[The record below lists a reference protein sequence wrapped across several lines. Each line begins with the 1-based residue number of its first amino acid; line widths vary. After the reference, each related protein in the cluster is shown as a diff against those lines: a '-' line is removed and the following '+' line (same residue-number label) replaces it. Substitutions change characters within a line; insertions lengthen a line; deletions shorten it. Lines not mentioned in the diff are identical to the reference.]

1 MQEGALAQRRF
12 AALPEKRQTAR
23 CAGKGTGVIISVINQ
38 KGGVGKTT
46 LSISLAAALVA
57 RKLRVLLVDA
67 DPQASALDWVAVRGQ
82 DAPFA
87 AVGMCKPILHLE
99 LPKMAKDFDAVLIDG
114 PPRVYDVAKS
124 AVMASD
130 AVLIP
135 VLPSQFD
142 VWAAEGTVKLLEECA
157 VYKERLKA
165 AFVINRKI
173 ANTAIGRDVA
183 KALKQYPQPVLN
195 SAVCQRVAFAESARG
210 RTVLELDAD
219 SAASKEIQAL
229 AKEVLKLTS

>member
-1 MQEGALAQRRF
+1 
-12 AALPEKRQTAR
+12 
-23 CAGKGTGVIISVINQ
+23 VIISVINQ

-46 LSISLAAALVA
+46 LSISLAAALA
-57 RKLRVLLVDA
+57 GRKMRVLLVDA
-67 DPQASALDWVAVRGQ
+67 DPQGSALDWVAVRGE
-82 DAPFA
+82 DVPFA
-87 AVGMCKPILHLE
+87 AVGMPKAILHLE
-99 LPKMAKDFDAVLIDG
+99 LPKMTKDFDAILIDG

-142 VWAAEGTVKLLEECA
+142 VWAAEETVKLLQECA

-183 KALKQYPQPVLN
+183 KALKQYPLPVLQ
-195 SAVCQRVAFAESARG
+195 STVSQRVAFAESARG
-210 RTVLELDAD
+210 RTVLEIDPD
-219 SAASKEIQAL
+219 SSASKEIQAL
-229 AKEVLKLTS
+229 TKEVLKLAS

>member
-1 MQEGALAQRRF
+1 M
-12 AALPEKRQTAR
+12 
-23 CAGKGTGVIISVINQ
+23 IISIINQ

-46 LSISLAAALVA
+46 LSISLTAALTA
-57 RKLRVLLVDA
+57 RKMRVLLVDA
-67 DPQASALDWVAVRGQ
+67 DPQGSALDWVAVRGENV
-82 DAPFA
+82 PFA
-87 AVGMCKPILHLE
+87 AVGMPKPILHLE

-114 PPRVYDVAKS
+114 PPRIYEVARS

-130 AVLIP
+130 VVLIP

-142 VWAAEGTVKLLEECA
+142 VWAAEESVKLLEQCA
-157 VYKERLKA
+157 VYKQQLKA

-195 SAVCQRVAFAESARG
+195 STVCQRVAFAESARG
-210 RTVLELDAD
+210 RTVLEIDPD
-219 SAASKEIQAL
+219 SSASKEIQSL
-229 AKEVLKLTS
+229 AKEVLKLAA

>member
-1 MQEGALAQRRF
+1 
-12 AALPEKRQTAR
+12 
-23 CAGKGTGVIISVINQ
+23 
-38 KGGVGKTT
+38 VGKTT
-46 LSISLAAALVA
+46 LSISLAAALA
-57 RKLRVLLVDA
+57 GRKMRVLLVDA
-67 DPQASALDWVAVRGQ
+67 DPQGSALDWVAVRGE
-82 DAPFA
+82 DVPFA
-87 AVGMCKPILHLE
+87 AVGMPKAILHLE
-99 LPKMAKDFDAVLIDG
+99 LPKMAKDFDAILIDG

-142 VWAAEGTVKLLEECA
+142 VWAAEETVKLLQECA

-183 KALKQYPQPVLN
+183 KALKQYPLPVLQATV
-195 SAVCQRVAFAESARG
+195 SQRVAFAESARG
-210 RTVLELDAD
+210 RTVLEIDPD
-219 SAASKEIQAL
+219 SSASKEIQAL
-229 AKEVLKLTS
+229 TKEVLKLAS

>member
-1 MQEGALAQRRF
+1 MIL
-12 AALPEKRQTAR
+12 
-23 CAGKGTGVIISVINQ
+23 SVLNQ

-46 LSISLAAALVA
+46 LSISLAAALA
-57 RKLRVLLVDA
+57 GRKLRVLLVDS
-67 DPQASALDWVAVRGQ
+67 DPQGSALDWVAVRKD

-87 AVGMCKPILHLE
+87 AVGIPKPILHLE
-99 LPKMAKDFDAVLIDG
+99 LPKMVKDYDVVVIDG
-114 PPRVYDVAKS
+114 PPRIYEVARS

-142 VWAAEGTVKLLEECA
+142 VWAAEETVKLLEQCA

-183 KALKQYPQPVLN
+183 KALKQYPQPVLQA
-195 SAVCQRVAFAESARG
+195 AVCQRVAFAESARG
-210 RTVLELDAD
+210 RTVLEIDPD
-219 SAASKEIQAL
+219 SAASKEIHAL
-229 AKEVLKLTS
+229 AKEVLKLAS

>member
-1 MQEGALAQRRF
+1 M
-12 AALPEKRQTAR
+12 
-23 CAGKGTGVIISVINQ
+23 IISVINQ

-46 LSISLAAALVA
+46 LAISLAAAFA
-57 RKLRVLLVDA
+57 GRKLRVLLVDA
-67 DPQASALDWVAVRGQ
+67 DPQGSALDWVAVRGE

-87 AVGMCKPILHLE
+87 AVGIPKPILHLE
-99 LPKMAKDFDAVLIDG
+99 LPKLAKDYDMMVIDG
-114 PPRVYDVAKS
+114 PPRIYEVARS

-142 VWAAEGTVKLLEECA
+142 VWAAEETVKLLEECA
-157 VYKERLKA
+157 VYKKDLKA

-183 KALKQYPQPVLN
+183 KALKQYPLPVLTT
-195 SAVCQRVAFAESARG
+195 AICQRVAFAESARG
-210 RTVLELDAD
+210 RTVLEIDPE
-219 SAASKEIQAL
+219 SSASKEIQAL
-229 AKEVLKLTS
+229 AKEVQKLTA

>member
-1 MQEGALAQRRF
+1 L
-12 AALPEKRQTAR
+12 
-23 CAGKGTGVIISVINQ
+23 IISVINQ

-46 LSISLAAALVA
+46 LSISLAAALA
-57 RKLRVLLVDA
+57 GRKMRVLLVDA
-67 DPQASALDWVAVRGQ
+67 DPQGSALDWIAVRGEEN
-82 DAPFA
+82 APFA
-87 AVGMCKPILHLE
+87 AVGIPKPILHVE
-99 LPKMAKDFDAVLIDG
+99 LPKMAKDYDAMIIDG
-114 PPRVYDVAKS
+114 PPRIYEVARS

-142 VWAAEGTVKLLEECA
+142 VWAAEETVKLLEQCA
-157 VYKERLKA
+157 AYKEGLKA

-183 KALKQYPQPVLN
+183 KALKKYPQPVLHT
-195 SAVCQRVAFAESARG
+195 AICQRIIFAESARG

-219 SAASKEIQAL
+219 SNASKEIQSL
-229 AKEVLKLTS
+229 AKEVLKLAA

>member
-1 MQEGALAQRRF
+1 M
-12 AALPEKRQTAR
+12 
-23 CAGKGTGVIISVINQ
+23 KGIGVIISVINQ

-46 LSISLAAALVA
+46 LSISLAAALA
-57 RKLRVLLVDA
+57 GRKMRVLLVDA
-67 DPQASALDWVAVRGQ
+67 DPQGSALDWVAVRGE

-87 AVGMCKPILHLE
+87 AVGMPKPILHLE
-99 LPKMAKDFDAVLIDG
+99 LPKMAKDFDAVVIDG
-114 PPRVYDVAKS
+114 PPRIYDVARS

-142 VWAAEGTVKLLEECA
+142 VWAAEETVKLLEECA
-157 VYKERLKA
+157 VYKRATLKA

-183 KALKQYPQPVLN
+183 KALKQYPLPVLQ
-195 SAVCQRVAFAESARG
+195 STVCQRVAFAESARG
-210 RTVLELDAD
+210 RTVLEIDPD
-219 SAASKEIQAL
+219 SSASKEIQAL
-229 AKEVLKLTS
+229 AKEVLKLAS

>member
-1 MQEGALAQRRF
+1 M
-12 AALPEKRQTAR
+12 
-23 CAGKGTGVIISVINQ
+23 NQ

-46 LSISLAAALVA
+46 LAISLAAAFA
-57 RKLRVLLVDA
+57 GRKMRVLLVDA
-67 DPQASALDWVAVRGQ
+67 DPQGSALDWIAVRAA
-82 DAPFA
+82 DTPFA
-87 AVGMCKPILHLE
+87 AVGIPKPIVHLE
-99 LPKMAKDFDAVLIDG
+99 LPKLARDYDIMVIDG
-114 PPRVYDVAKS
+114 PPRIYEVARS

-142 VWAAEGTVKLLEECA
+142 VWAAEETVKLLGECA
-157 VYKERLKA
+157 TYKERLKA

-183 KALKQYPQPVLN
+183 KALKQYPQPVLQT
-195 SAVCQRVAFAESARG
+195 AVCQRVAFAESARG

-219 SAASKEIQAL
+219 SAASKEIQSL
-229 AKEVLKLTS
+229 AKEVLKLVA